1 MKLTE
6 QQLRGVIQDVLS
18 EAAKKKKSDPG
29 AAAVKECAAAVKTLH
44 KYADKAAMFLD
55 DLADQ
60 LREPLEDT
68 DNEELSEAIEM
79 LDEAARALG
88 NNFGDLTIDMD
99 VIMMASQTVS
109 DAKRALSAAKKD
121 AKSRSK
127 EEPDEDDGFDDEE
140 ERRSNDAASRSVVA
154 RNRSTMDRAAKQPPA
169 RRPLR
174 RPKKTATSGPMG
186 GYD

>member
-55 DLADQ
+55 DLVDQ
-60 LREPLEDT
+60 LHEYDDTEGEDLT
-68 DNEELSEAIEM
+68 EAIEM

>member
-6 QQLRGVIQDVLS
+6 QQLRGVIQDVLG
-18 EAAKKKKSDPG
+18 EAAKKKKSDPAV
-29 AAAVKECAAAVKTLH
+29 AALKECVAAVKTLH
-44 KYADKAAMFLD
+44 KHADKVAMFLD

-60 LREPLEDT
+60 LHEYDDT
-68 DNEELSEAIEM
+68 ASEELSVAIEQ
-79 LDEAARALG
+79 LDETARALG

-109 DAKRALSAAKKD
+109 EAKAALSAAKKD

-127 EEPDEDDGFDDEE
+127 EPDEDDGFDDEE
-140 ERRSNDAASRSVVA
+140 EQHSNDAASRSVVA
-154 RNRSTMDRAAKQPPA
+154 RNRNTMNKATKGPSV
-169 RRPLR
+169 RPIR